1 MPGVIN
7 EINCDQLDGNV
18 TVVMVC
24 VTVGWILLVILLMS
38 ISLLCRRKLNFV
50 ISFELCIS
58 V

>member
-38 ISLLCRRKLNFV
+38 ISLLCRRKWSFV